1 MFKRLSLFSIL
12 ILGITTTSLAQQDCQ
27 EIKVAWEKTKA
38 ENEYLKNSLK
48 IGKAINEV
56 TTDNILFKL
65 TKVEGDSK
73 AQTVTCTIVLTT
85 SAANWY
91 INSNVRS
98 IIDIDGNE
106 YRLKSFTNGASNYL
120 TAIQLNTDV
129 PIKCTYTF
137 KGILPAVKMIKL
149 FKFGYSHSA
158 GEPYFVDFKDISIDW
173 K

>member
-27 EIKVAWEKTKA
+27 EIKVALEKTKA

-48 IGKAINEV
+48 LGKAINEI

-73 AQTVTCTIVLTT
+73 AQTVKCTIVLTT

-91 INSNVRS
+91 INSDVRS

-106 YRLKSFTNGASNYL
+106 YRLKSFTNGASDYL

-137 KGILPAVKMIKL
+137 EGILPAVKMIKL

>member
-1 MFKRLSLFSIL
+1 MKVYFFISMMLCSLLSL
-12 ILGITTTSLAQQDCQ
+12 GQATPDCKQ
-27 EIKVAWEKTKA
+27 IKAELEKVKA

-48 IGKAINEV
+48 ISKPLNAV
-56 TTDNILFKL
+56 TSDKIEFKL
-65 TKVEGDSK
+65 LKAEGNTKS
-73 AQTVTCTIVLTT
+73 QTITFTFVLTT

-106 YRLKSFTNGASNYL
+106 YRLKSYTLGAYNYGSSINL
-120 TAIQLNTDV
+120 TTDV

-137 KGILPAVKMIKL
+137 QGVLPAVKMIKL
-149 FKFGYSHSA
+149 FKYDYSHSA
-158 GEPYFVDFKDISIDW
+158 GEPYSVEFRDIPVEW

>member
-1 MFKRLSLFSIL
+1 MLKRLTLLSIL
-12 ILGITTTSLAQQDCQ
+12 SLGILVNSFAQQDCQ
-27 EIKVAWEKTKA
+27 EIKVALEKTKA

-48 IGKAINEV
+48 IGKALKEFN
-56 TTDNILFKL
+56 TDHILFKL

-91 INSNVRS
+91 INSDVRS

-106 YRLKSFTNGASNYL
+106 YRLKSFTNGASDYL

-137 KGILPAVKMIKL
+137 EGILPAVKMIKL
-149 FKFGYSHSA
+149 FKFGYSHSL
-158 GEPYFVDFKDISIDW
+158 GEPYFVDFKDLSIDW

>member
-1 MFKRLSLFSIL
+1 MFKTLSIFSML
-12 ILGITTTSLAQQDCQ
+12 ILSIAMNSQAQQNCP
-27 EIKVAWEKTKA
+27 EIKLALEKAKA

-48 IGKAINEV
+48 IGKAVKEFN
-56 TTDNILFKL
+56 TDNILFKL

-91 INSNVRS
+91 INSDVRS

-106 YRLKSFTNGASNYL
+106 YRLKSFTNGASDYL

-137 KGILPAVKMIKL
+137 EGVLPAVKMIKL

>member
-12 ILGITTTSLAQQDCQ
+12 ILGITTNSLAQQDCQ
-27 EIKVAWEKTKA
+27 EIKVVLEKTKA

-48 IGKAINEV
+48 IGKAINDV

-91 INSNVRS
+91 INSDVRS

-106 YRLKSFTNGASNYL
+106 YRLKSFTNGASDYL

-137 KGILPAVKMIKL
+137 EGILPAVKMIKL

-158 GEPYFVDFKDISIDW
+158 GEPYFIDFKDLSIDW

>member
-27 EIKVAWEKTKA
+27 EIKAALEKTKA

-73 AQTVTCTIVLTT
+73 NQTVTCTIVLTT

-137 KGILPAVKMIKL
+137 KGVLPAVKMIKL